1 MHGPQVA
8 GDDRSQLSWMA
19 ERGEVTAGY
28 DDGLDAEP
36 FASDALLELERE
48 EPVIAAG
55 DDAHRDRAAR

>member
-1 MHGPQVA
+1 
-8 GDDRSQLSWMA
+8 MA